1 MDLSERIDPRRLA
14 LQMITPRRLPPRPV
28 TVPEGANPFSVE
40 HDGAVIAGWRWGQ
53 GEPVLLVHGW
63 EASHLDMLA
72 FVEPLLARGLGVIA
86 VDLPAHGS
94 SEGVSATIPQM
105 ARAVTAVGKA
115 CGRLH
120 GVIGHSVGGPVLT
133 VALAGGLEAG
143 RVVLIA
149 SPANYGRQM
158 RAAAMALGVVDTR
171 DLAHMADELIRLG
184 SELPIMDLPS
194 FAERL
199 TQPALL
205 LHSRDDRV
213 VAIGE
218 AREIARYWRGS
229 RLIEL
234 DGLGHGRILSDAGV
248 IGQAV
253 DFLAVDFLA
262 VDFPAARSVTG
273 GEAVHAL

>member
-1 MDLSERIDPRRLA
+1 MDLSERVDPRELA
-14 LQMITPRRLPPRPV
+14 LQMITPRRLAPRAIPL
-28 TVPEGANPFSVE
+28 PKGASRFSVAHE
-40 HDGAVIAGWRWGQ
+40 GGLVAGWRWGQ

-63 EASHLDMLA
+63 EASHVDMLA

-86 VDLPAHGS
+86 IDLPAHGV
-94 SEGVSATIPQM
+94 SEGVSATIPHM
-105 ARAVTAVGKA
+105 ARAVAAVGKA
-115 CGRLH
+115 CGHLH

-133 VALAGGLEAG
+133 VALAGGLDAG

-158 RAAAMALGVVDTR
+158 RAAAMASGVVDTM

-184 SELPIMDLPS
+184 TELPIMDLPS

-205 LHSRDDRV
+205 IHSGDDRV
-213 VAIGE
+213 VAISE

-229 RLIEL
+229 RLIEM
-234 DGLGHGRILSDAGV
+234 DGLGHGRILGDAGV
-248 IGQAV
+248 IGHAV
-253 DFLAVDFLA
+253 DFLAARFL
-262 VDFPAARSVTG
+262 VGD
-273 GEAVHAL
+273 EAVHAL

>member
-1 MDLSERIDPRRLA
+1 MDVSECVDPRKLA
-14 LQMITPRRLPPRPV
+14 SRMITPRRLPPRAVPI
-28 TVPEGANPFSVE
+28 PEGATPFSVT
-40 HDGAVIAGWRWGQ
+40 HDGGLIAGWRWGH

-63 EASHLDMLA
+63 EATHVDMLA

-86 VDLPAHGS
+86 VDLPAHGA

-105 ARAVTAVGKA
+105 AKAVTAVGQT

-133 VALAGGLEAG
+133 VALAGGLDAG

-158 RAAAMALGVVDTR
+158 RAAAMASGVVDAR
-171 DLAHMADELIRLG
+171 DLAHLADELIRLG
-184 SELPIMDLPS
+184 TELPIMDLPS

-205 LHSRDDRV
+205 FHSRDDRV

-234 DGLGHGRILSDAGV
+234 DGLGHGRILGDAGV
-248 IGQAV
+248 ISRAV
-253 DFLAVDFLA
+253 DFLAADFLT
-262 VDFPAARSVTG
+262 VPS
-273 GEAVHAL
+273 